1 MSGLSRKRQLEILL
15 EHRGLK
21 DKVERGSSQFED
33 FQETYR
39 YDPFGFVRD
48 CIIFDPGDAA
58 TPYQEEILKQLPI
71 QKRVAVRGPHGL
83 GKSAMA
89 AWVALWAILTVDDVK
104 VPTTASAWRQLSKF
118 LWPEIHKWAVRLR
131 WDKIGRGPFQ
141 DKVEL
146 LALSLKR
153 SPICESFAVASNNA
167 ALIEGAHAQ
176 RIVYIYDEA
185 RTIPPE
191 TWDAAEGAFSSAGE
205 DTGYEAF
212 ALAVSTPGEP
222 VGRFYDIHRRASGYE
237 DWWVRH
243 VTKDEAINAG
253 RMSVEWVRDRERQWG
268 EGSDVFQSRV
278 LGEFATGGD
287 YAIIP
292 LSWVE
297 ESNHRW
303 QEWDD
308 AGRPYLGS
316 AHVFGLD
323 VARYG
328 EDKSALVERSDCAV
342 VSIEKWGMLDTMQTA
357 GRTKARI
364 GSTKTNIDVIGIG
377 SGVFDRLREQGCNVE
392 AINFAEGTRRKDS
405 SGEVEMLNV
414 RAAAWWGLRERLDP
428 MNEDSIL
435 LPPDD
440 DLTDDLTA
448 PRYEY
453 TSSGA
458 LKVEAKEEIRKRL
471 ERSPDVGDA
480 VVLAFWEP
488 HPNRRTARD
497 QPGKESRWG
506 MGKKSDRRMPSG
518 QSRWKP

>member
-1 MSGLSRKRQLEILL
+1 
-15 EHRGLK
+15 
-21 DKVERGSSQFED
+21 VEQGSSKFTD
-33 FQETYR
+33 FQEKYR
-39 YDPFGFVRD
+39 YDPLGFVRD
-48 CIIFDPGDAA
+48 CIVFDKGGSA
-58 TPYQEEILKQLPI
+58 TPYQEEILGRLPTE
-71 QKRVAVRGPHGL
+71 KRIAVRGPHGL
-83 GKSAMA
+83 GKTSLSA
-89 AWVALWAILTVDDVK
+89 WIVLWAILTADDVK

-118 LWPEIHKWAVRLR
+118 LWPEVHKWAVRLR
-131 WDKIGRGPFQ
+131 WDKIGREPFK

-167 ALIEGAHAQ
+167 ALIEGAHAK

-185 RTIPPE
+185 KIIPPE

-205 DTGYEAF
+205 DTDFEAF

-222 VGRFYDIHRRASGYE
+222 IGRFYDIHRRAPGYE

-243 VTKDEAINAG
+243 VTKKEALSAG
-253 RMSVEWVRDRERQWG
+253 RMSTEWAEDRKRQWG
-268 EGSDVFQSRV
+268 EESTVYQNRV
-278 LGEFATGGD
+278 LGEFATGGE

-292 LSWVE
+292 LAWVE
-297 ESNHRW
+297 ESNSRW
-303 QEWDD
+303 QEWND

-316 AHVFGLD
+316 AHAFGLD

-328 EDKSALVERSDCAV
+328 EDKSALVERSDRAV
-342 VSIEKWGMLDTMQTA
+342 TSIEKWGMLDTMQTA
-357 GRTKARI
+357 GKVKNKI
-364 GSTKTNIDVIGIG
+364 GDRKTNVDVIGIG

-392 AINFAEGTRRKDS
+392 AVNFAEGTRRKDK

-428 MNEDSIL
+428 ADEGAIL

-440 DLTDDLTA
+440 DLTGDLTA
-448 PRYEY
+448 PHYEY

-488 HPNRRTARD
+488 HPNRQSARD
-497 QPGKESRWG
+497 QPGGESRWG
-506 MGKKSDRRMPSG
+506 AADKRSDRRPSG
-518 QSRWKP
+518 QSRWKM